1 VGSIVE
7 ISDEFGGTPEM
18 RTSVS
23 FKTEFK
29 EGANILEL
37 PGTQKEEGTIERV
50 LQYLCAHCGMES

>member
-1 VGSIVE
+1 
-7 ISDEFGGTPEM
+7 M

-50 LQYLCAHCGMES
+50 LQYLCAHCGMDS